1 MGEYRYTDDLLG
13 LHRLVPSVVSLPPVC
28 SYITTPLRLG
38 VWRRHLWMFPDSN
51 FVTYLLN
58 GIQYG
63 FCIGCHSS
71 SNLRSAASN
80 MKGALDHATVVE
92 KYLHEERAAGRIVS
106 VLSEYHSNMHVSR
119 FGVIPKRHQPGE
131 WRLIVDLSAPE
142 GRSVNDFIDASLCSL
157 MYASVDDVAD
167 FVLTAGQ
174 GTLLAKLDI
183 KHAYRNIPIHPL
195 DRHLLGMWWRDDVII
210 DTCLPF
216 GLR

>member
-1 MGEYRYTDDLLG
+1 
-13 LHRLVPSVVSLPPVC
+13 
-28 SYITTPLRLG
+28 
-38 VWRRHLWMFPDSN
+38 MFPDSN

-142 GRSVNDFIDASLCSL
+142 GRSVNDFINASLCSL

-174 GTLLAKLDI
+174 GTLLANWTLSMPTGIYLSILWIGISWGCDGMMMLSLT
-183 KHAYRNIPIHPL
+183 HAF
-195 DRHLLGMWWRDDVII
+195 HLV
-210 DTCLPF
+210 
-216 GLR
+216 